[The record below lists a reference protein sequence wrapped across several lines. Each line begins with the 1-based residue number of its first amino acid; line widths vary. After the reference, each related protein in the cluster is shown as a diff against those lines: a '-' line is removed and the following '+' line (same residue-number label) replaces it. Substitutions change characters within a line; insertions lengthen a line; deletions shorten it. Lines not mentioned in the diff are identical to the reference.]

1 MSGLVLLP
9 CVSRSHTPV
18 AVYSGQEEY
27 EVSGDVL
34 VSLGG
39 GLNKPIRFSPQRLRP
54 LSYSKSHVILIAF
67 AIDTMDS
74 FENVSNKVSD
84 ALRDYRSKACSWI
97 GLDWNVMTVD
107 PRSA

>member
-1 MSGLVLLP
+1 VDFVLLP
-9 CVSRSHTPV
+9 CVSQSHTPV

-27 EVSGDVL
+27 EVTGDVL

-39 GLNKPIRFSPQRLRP
+39 GPIRFSPQCLRP

-84 ALRDYRSKACSWI
+84 ALRDYRSKAC
-97 GLDWNVMTVD
+97 
-107 PRSA
+107 